1 MTHIQLPHLI
11 KEKINDYLSLLSF
24 TKWRDKM
31 SRVCIEYHQT
41 YVYFEFSMTEALN
54 RKKDFLKNYNYRNL
68 YRDRDLLYNDNND
81 YVMNSSFQPICKLSP
96 NY

>member
-1 MTHIQLPHLI
+1 MTHILQLPHLI
-11 KEKINDYLSLLSF
+11 KEKINDYLSF

-41 YVYFEFSMTEALN
+41 YVYFEFSTSIKVLVSKIGY
-54 RKKDFLKNYNYRNL
+54 RKNYNYRFL
-68 YRDRDLLYNDNND
+68 DRVRDRELLYNDYVQND
-81 YVMNSSFQPICKLSP
+81 RIVPICKLSP